1 MRKNKTILSPYEVKY
16 TLTKDELTNKRNP
29 MIPFCAAKIGNNHD
43 NNQHMYALLY
53 EIVVFIIK
61 VKEARRSDV

>member
-1 MRKNKTILSPYEVKY
+1 MRKNKTILGPYEVKY
-16 TLTKDELTNKRNP
+16 TLTRDELTNKRNP

-53 EIVVFIIK
+53 EIVVSK
-61 VKEARRSDV
+61 YKSEGGREKQ